1 MLLHINTN
9 RRVSGRGLLAVVS
22 AIVLS
27 CMMLPRATANT
38 AYQLET
44 LTIQSKPL
52 QERRTIR
59 VQLPKSYTAKPT
71 QRYPVLYRLDGQET
85 LPLEN
90 AVLEQLQQA
99 GSAPE
104 MIIVAIENSDRL
116 RDFYPTVNQEPA
128 GPLGVG
134 GGAAKFLSF
143 IKTELM
149 PLIEQ
154 RYRSHDFRLIAGA
167 SAGGVFV
174 LYALEAAP
182 ELFQAHLAYSPAVWW
197 DHGAQANSSKAFFAQ
212 RNKLQTYL
220 YLNIGAESGV
230 MRSRYDDM
238 RHFIRL
244 RQPAGFTLVDEEY
257 ANVPHGL
264 TTTAGIFSAYH
275 QLFLPRQM
283 PFSAYQGAP
292 ESVSRY
298 YQRLSAQYG
307 EQIKPP
313 EPVVRELAYQ
323 LVNAGELPQAIALF
337 QYGISLYPATPD
349 AYNGLAYGYEQN
361 KQYQQALDQVNRA
374 LALAKPGYDGYQ
386 VYVARKARLL
396 QLLGQ

>member
-1 MLLHINTN
+1 MLLNIRAY
-9 RRVSGRGLLAVVS
+9 RRLMLAVVS
-22 AIVLS
+22 GIVLS
-27 CMMLPRATANT
+27 CMMLPRVAANT

-44 LTIQSKPL
+44 LTIQSKAL
-52 QERRTIR
+52 QESRTIT

-71 QRYPVLYRLDGQET
+71 QRYPVIYRLDGQEN
-85 LPLEN
+85 LPLMN

-99 GSAPE
+99 GAAPE
-104 MIIVAIENSDRL
+104 VIIVAIENVDRL

-143 IKTELM
+143 IKTELR

-154 RYRSHDFRLIAGA
+154 RYRSHDFRLIEGA

-182 ELFQAHLAYSPAVWW
+182 GLFQAHIAYSPAVWW
-197 DHGAQANSSKAFFAQ
+197 DHGAQAKSSKAFFAKQ
-212 RNKLQTYL
+212 KKLPSYL

-238 RHFIRL
+238 RDFIRL
-244 RQPAGFTLVDEEY
+244 QQPAGFSLVNEAY

-264 TTTAGIFSAYH
+264 TTAAGIFSAYH
-275 QLFLPRQM
+275 QLFLPLQM
-283 PFSAYQGAP
+283 PLSAYKGSP
-292 ESVSRY
+292 ESVSGY

-323 LVNAGELPQAIALF
+323 LVNAGELSQAIALF

-361 KQYQQALDQVNRA
+361 KQYQQALEQVNRA